1 MPELAM
7 DLVYIT
13 ASTELIPIVGTEPTD
28 YVTDIYG
35 KLHDWDAGIGEEIIM
50 GQFLFYILDPLAHS
64 EGSAQSYF
72 EVLDKFGLIKS
83 YPALL
88 NTMSSGKDDYQS
100 QKRNGN
106 KLLLFDHLVISP
118 EYRGRN
124 LGLAVMARL
133 IYHFAGD
140 SNLVVIHPFPTQYS
154 GSAHRDGE
162 PEPSPYGN
170 MSIEDATNKLVCHW
184 AQIGF
189 EQVSGH
195 WPYMVMSPTR
205 IIQSTAELLKGSSV

>member
-1 MPELAM
+1 MPELDM

-13 ASTELIPIVGTEPTD
+13 ASTEMIPIVGTEPTD
-28 YVTDIYG
+28 YVTDIHG
-35 KLHDWDAGIGEEIIM
+35 KLHDWDAGIGEEIII
-50 GQFLFYILDPLAHS
+50 GQFLFYILDPLAHG

-72 EVLDKFGLIKS
+72 EVLDKFGLTKS

-88 NTMSSGKDDYQS
+88 NTMNIDEEGAQS
-100 QKRNGN
+100 QKRNSN

-118 EYRGRN
+118 EYRGSN
-124 LGLAVMARL
+124 LGLAVISRL
-133 IYHFAGD
+133 IYHFAGV
-140 SNLVVIHPFPTQYS
+140 SNLVVIHPFPMQYS
-154 GSAHRDGE
+154 GSAHHDGE
-162 PEPSPYGN
+162 PEPSPYGD
-170 MSIEDATNKLVCHW
+170 MSIEDATNKLVNHW

-205 IIQSTAELLKGSSV
+205 KIPSTAELLKGSSV

>member
-13 ASTELIPIVGTEPTD
+13 ASTEMIPIVGTEPTD
-28 YVTDIYG
+28 YVTDIHG
-35 KLHDWDAGIGEEIIM
+35 KLRDWIAGIGEEIIM
-50 GQFLFYILDPLAHS
+50 GQFLFHILNPLAHS
-64 EGSAQSYF
+64 GGSAQSYF

-162 PEPSPYGN
+162 PEPSPYGD
-170 MSIEDATNKLVCHW
+170 MSIEEATNKLVRHW

-195 WPYMVMSPTR
+195 WPYMIMSPTR
-205 IIQSTAELLKGSSV
+205 NMPSTAELLKSNSV